1 MNLERII
8 RVTSGYLF
16 LTGYQIRWYDRK
28 SLHYRITICGILY
41 FLILI
46 LIYLICFCHH
56 FENSGMLKMLLD
68 MSVFLKDLVRLQVL
82 LGLKAFIFCLLEWKS
97 LNKISNG
104 LIQICRATLKRQ
116 NSFDLFEAIVYL
128 MFFSTLIVGLIFAL
142 YIAIELK
149 FELPPLDYIMI
160 GMALFIP
167 HFTLASSL
175 RLYTLG
181 LWCIKG
187 EIYDLSK
194 MLKEQDIDNVA
205 ESKSAVVVVE
215 IVNPVFNQNSENA
228 NMQGFYA
235 KFSQRLDCIADFLKV
250 FDGTLQRQ
258 LGVLLG
264 LNFNCFLAAAYGHVY
279 FENFWKVLFTDRNRR
294 IFYAAKTA
302 IFVCILMD
310 YAILLIM
317 SWSFD
322 RAKQNLYNTIVG
334 RLYGNKPFAGEIRT
348 ILKHIKHK
356 LSKNFK
362 LKLFGLVEFNIWNF
376 LILQGLMTTIIALIV
391 SHQYLNDEIKALNE
405 RFDNNDSD
413 EI

>member
-1 MNLERII
+1 MRCC
-8 RVTSGYLF
+8 
-16 LTGYQIRWYDRK
+16 K
-28 SLHYRITICGILY
+28 ICGKKV
-41 FLILI
+41 
-46 LIYLICFCHH
+46 
-56 FENSGMLKMLLD
+56 EAG
-68 MSVFLKDLVRLQVL
+68 VFLKDLVRLQVL
-82 LGLKAFIFCLLEWKS
+82 LGLKAFIFCVLEWKN

-104 LIQICRATLKRQ
+104 LIQICRETLKRQ
-116 NSFDLFEAIVYL
+116 NSFDLSEAIVYL
-128 MFFSTLIVGLIFAL
+128 MFFSTLMVGLTFGL

-149 FELPPLDYIMI
+149 FELPPLDHIMI

-167 HFTLASSL
+167 HFTLASCL

-187 EIYDLSK
+187 EMFDISK
-194 MLKEQDIDNVA
+194 MLKEQDIEIVA

-215 IVNPVFNQNSENA
+215 IVNPVFNQNSGNT
-228 NMQGFYA
+228 NMHGFYG
-235 KFSQRLDCIADFLKV
+235 KLSQRLDCIADFLKV

-264 LNFNCFLAAAYGHVY
+264 LNFNCFLAGTYGHVY

-294 IFYAAKTA
+294 IFYVANAA

-310 YAILLIM
+310 YAILLIT
-317 SWSFD
+317 SWSFN
-322 RAKQNLYNTIVG
+322 RAKQNLYNMIVG
-334 RLYGNKPFAGEIRT
+334 RIYGNKPFAVEIRT
-348 ILKHIKHK
+348 ILKHIKRI
-356 LSKNFK
+356 LSKDFK
-362 LKLFGLVEFNIWNF
+362 LKLFGLVEFNTWNF

-405 RFDNNDSD
+405 RLDINDSD